1 MSLTIPTKDELESY
15 KIIATIAASNAHWKK
30 LGGGGKP
37 EEVIAT
43 ILSIML
49 MARELGVQPMQAISG
64 GINNI
69 LGKFE
74 ISARIMNM
82 LMRKHGHAVQVKML
96 TDQVC
101 KVWGKRKDTGE
112 EMEATYHIEEAARA
126 GLIKEGGG
134 WKKNPQDMLF
144 ARAISRLARRLTPDC
159 IGGCYVEGEL
169 QETALKQPAQAPEMP
184 AIDISPSVFEPA
196 KPVKQLLSF
205 EIPADIEE
213 SSLEQFMQESAE
225 TNETTTLALAHRA
238 NKNPE
243 KFISVLREWEDK
255 RHAPVAPSGEEIEVI
270 DV

>member
-1 MSLTIPTKDELESY
+1 MSLTIPTKDELDSY
-15 KIIATIAASNAHWKK
+15 KIIATIAASNPYWKK
-30 LGGGGKP
+30 LGGQGKP
-37 EEVIAT
+37 EEIIAT
-43 ILSIML
+43 ILCVML
-49 MARELGVQPMQAISG
+49 KGRELGIQPMQSVG
-64 GINNI
+64 GAINNI
-69 LGKFE
+69 QGKFE
-74 ISARIMNM
+74 ISAQTMNM
-82 LMRKHGHAVQVKML
+82 LMRSHHHQIKMITL

-101 KVWGKRKDTGE
+101 KIWGKRADTGE

-126 GLIKEGGG
+126 GLIKDGGG

-169 QETALKQPAQAPEMP
+169 QETMLKQTVQAPEMP
-184 AIDISPSVFEPA
+184 VIEMAPSSFESQ
-196 KPVKQLLSF
+196 KPIKQLLSF

-225 TNETTTLALAHRA
+225 TNETTTLALAQRA

-243 KFISVLREWEDK
+243 RFICVLREWEDK
-255 RHAPVAPSGEEIEVI
+255 RHAPVSPSGEEIEVI